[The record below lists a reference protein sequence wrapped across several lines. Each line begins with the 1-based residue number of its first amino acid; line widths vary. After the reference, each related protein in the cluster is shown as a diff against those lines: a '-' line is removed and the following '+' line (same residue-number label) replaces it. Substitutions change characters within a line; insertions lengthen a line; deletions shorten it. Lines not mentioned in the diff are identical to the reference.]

1 MPEVAVL
8 TVAEVDME
16 ALKATMKTVMI
27 AAKRSLNILI
37 PTPMV
42 LITSMRDQVVPLDG
56 SVTDSEVLEVV
67 SSDSLSSMSLE

>member
-1 MPEVAVL
+1 
-8 TVAEVDME
+8 ME

-42 LITSMRDQVVPLDG
+42 LITSMRDLEVPLDG
-56 SVTDSEVLEVV
+56 SVTDSEAPVAV
-67 SSDSLSSMSLE
+67 SSDSLSSTSLE